1 LQPLPA
7 MAQMSPLNG
16 MVTGDFNND
25 GNLDVAICGNDYG
38 NEVSNGRYDA
48 MDGLI
53 LLGNGKGNFT
63 AQTILQS
70 GFFVPGD
77 AKALVKLR
85 STDSTYLLAAS
96 QNKGPLKLFQ
106 HKKPTQKI
114 IALAPTDKT
123 IFITLNTI
131 LFEQL
136 LLHSLPTMESH
147 SKPALSINKS
157 MPWQIFRPLMR
168 NTTNNSRSAGRSGHS
183 GQVAIC
189 CNFII
194 RKVSHQLIDTL
205 TYVFLVFEVIH
216 PIEPLD
222 SQRVHPGQLS
232 PRPFECVRLLH
243 VLPYP

>member
-1 LQPLPA
+1 MKGALVLHANNFNSCLIKNNGNGKFELQPLPA

-96 QNKGPLKLFQ
+96 QNKGPLKLFL
-106 HKKPTQKI
+106 HKNPTQKI
-114 IALAPTDKT
+114 IPLAPTDKT
-123 IFITLNTI
+123 IFITLNNGQTRKEERYYGTS
-131 LFEQL
+131 F
-136 LLHSLPTMESH
+136 
-147 SKPALSINKS
+147 LSQS
-157 MPWQIFRPLMR
+157 
-168 NTTNNSRSAGRSGHS
+168 S
-183 GQVAIC
+183 
-189 CNFII
+189 NFICI
-194 RKVSHQLIDTL
+194 DNNVKKVEIVNTKG
-205 TYVFLVFEVIH
+205 EK
-216 PIEPLD
+216 
-222 SQRVHPGQLS
+222 RVVQ
-232 PRPFECVRLLH
+232 
-243 VLPYP
+243 